1 MNNGTS
7 RLEKYADITVEIGL
21 NLQKGQTLII
31 DAPIHASDFVQQVVK
46 VAYDKGAKV
55 VMVEYTDEQVLL
67 TKYEKAPEEGLKH
80 YPQWKAKGY
89 EKMAEEGAALL
100 QVFSPNPNL
109 LKDVDPE
116 RVSMAQKAIAEAL
129 RPFKSYQISG
139 KMNWCIAA
147 VPSKEWAQQVFPDR
161 SEGES
166 MDLLWEQIFDVT
178 RTNTDHPVQTWKE
191 HVETMNSSVRFLN
204 ENNFNK
210 LHYRAKNG
218 TRFSVELPK
227 VHKWMCANF
236 TSEGGVSY
244 VPNIPTEEVFTVPKK
259 DGVNGV
265 IKSSKPLNYNG
276 YLINEFSLTFEE
288 GKVID
293 YSAEKGYEVLKSILE
308 ADEGAKYLGEIALV
322 PHNSPISNSELVFYN
337 TLYDENASC
346 HVALGKGLPI
356 ALEGGPDMNNEELA
370 EQDLNESLIH
380 VDFMIGTAD
389 LNIDGEK
396 ESGEVVPIFR
406 DGNWAF

>member
-1 MNNGTS
+1 MNNGTKP
-7 RLEKYADITVEIGL
+7 LEKYAEITVEIGV

-31 DAPIHASDFVQQVVK
+31 DAPIHASAFVQQVVEA
-46 VAYDKGAKV
+46 AYDKGAKV

-67 TKYEKAPEEGLKH
+67 TKYEKAPVEGLKH
-80 YPQWKAKGY
+80 YPEWKAKGY
-89 EKMAEEGAALL
+89 EKMAEDGAALL
-100 QVFSPNPNL
+100 QVFSPNPRL

-116 RVSMAQKAIAEAL
+116 RVSMAQKAMAEAL

-147 VPSKEWAQQVFPDR
+147 VPSKEWARQVFPSH
-161 SEGES
+161 SEEES
-166 MDLLWEQIFDVT
+166 MELLWDQIFEVT
-178 RTNTDHPVQTWKE
+178 RTNREDPVQSWKE
-191 HVETMNSSVRFLN
+191 HLETMNRSVRFLN

-218 TRFSVELPK
+218 TDFSVELPT

-259 DGVNGV
+259 NGVNGV
-265 IKSSKPLNYNG
+265 INSSRPLNYNG
-276 YLINEFSLTFEE
+276 YLISGFSLTFEE
-288 GKVID
+288 GKVMD
-293 YSAEKGYEVLKSILE
+293 YSADKGYEVLKSIVE
-308 ADEGAKYLGEIALV
+308 TDEGAKYLGEIALV
-322 PHNSPISNSELVFYN
+322 PHNSPISNSELIFYN
-337 TLYDENASC
+337 TLFDENASC

-356 ALEGGPDMNNEELA
+356 ALEDGPEMSKEELA
-370 EQDLNESLIH
+370 EHELNESLIH

-389 LNIDGEK
+389 LDIDGET
-396 ESGEVVPIFR
+396 ESGELVPVLR
-406 DGNWAF
+406 NGNWAF